1 MQSITPTQLVLQSR
15 ATIGHRSQ
23 RVGLLF
29 MGAAVLLLFGIAVML
44 LYLTAAKSGKPVD
57 WHALLTKSLK
67 KLQEDYAQVFF
78 FALAILGSVVQI
90 FYIVLARRWERLK
103 LDELGISYVSP
114 LPKALQLLNSSWS
127 LQWSQIQRVEFKK
140 KTYMGRP
147 ELVTLVL
154 CTGRQERSLRPYM
167 WVDAAT
173 YPPPPLKKEFQ
184 LGRPKPEEVIARV
197 NDSAVIRFIQTR
209 THLKIESPDLS
220 KTKPYALESN
230 PVALAFVALF
240 FVSLGYAFIDT
251 LILNP
256 ESYVAQPPYG
266 VYGLGGLTVSV
277 IAAWLMRRA
286 RVPIAES
293 IVVAVLTGAAFGAL
307 LYPALLR
314 INQLTDSEG
323 LYSYQYK
330 MIRPCYFVPERE
342 GLPELQFPERH
353 REFWSQYDS
362 GTIEEFELRKGGLDF
377 YQINMKPIY
386 ERIENY
392 YKHKGR

>member
-1 MQSITPTQLVLQSR
+1 MQSNTPTQLVLQSR

-23 RVGLLF
+23 RIGLLF
-29 MGAAVLLLFGIAVML
+29 VTAALLLLFGIAIMF
-44 LYLTAAKSGKPVD
+44 LYLTAAKSGEPID
-57 WHALLTKSLK
+57 WHALLTKSLS
-67 KLQEDYAQVFF
+67 KLQEDYTQLFVFAF
-78 FALAILGSVVQI
+78 AILGSVVQI

-114 LPKALQLLNSSWS
+114 LPNVLQFLHPGWS
-127 LQWSQIQRVEFKK
+127 LQWSQIQRVEFKR
-140 KTYMGRP
+140 KTYVGRP
-147 ELVTLVL
+147 ELVTLIL
-154 CTGRQERSLRPYM
+154 RTGLQERSLRPYM

-173 YPPPPLKKEFQ
+173 YQPPPLKKELQ
-184 LGRPKPEEVIARV
+184 LGRPKPAEVIARV
-197 NDSAVIRFIQTR
+197 KDSAVIRFIQTH

-220 KTKPYALESN
+220 KIKPYALESN
-230 PVALAFVALF
+230 PIALTFVALF
-240 FVSLGYAFIDT
+240 FVSLAYAFIDA

-266 VYGLGGLTVSV
+266 VYVLGGLTVSA
-277 IAAWLMRRA
+277 IAVWLMRRA
-286 RVPIAES
+286 EVPIAES
-293 IVVAVLTGAAFGAL
+293 VVVAVLTGTAFGAL
-307 LYPALLR
+307 LYPGLLR

-323 LYSYQYK
+323 LHSYEYR
-330 MIRPCYFVPERE
+330 MVRPCYFVPERQ

-353 REFWSQYDS
+353 REFWLQYAP
-362 GTIEEFELRKGGLDF
+362 GVIEEFELRKGGLDF

>member
-1 MQSITPTQLVLQSR
+1 MQSKAPTQLVLQNR
-15 ATIGHRSQ
+15 ATVGHRSQ

-29 MGAAVLLLFGIAVML
+29 MAAVVLLLFAIAVIL

-57 WHALLTKSLK
+57 WHALLTKSLS
-67 KLQEDYAQVFF
+67 KLQEDYVRLFL
-78 FALAILGSVVQI
+78 FAFAILGSVLQI

-114 LPKALQLLNSSWS
+114 LPKSLQFLHPSWS
-127 LQWSQIQRVEFKK
+127 LQWSQIQRIEFKPR
-140 KTYMGRP
+140 TYTGRS
-147 ELVTLVL
+147 ELVTLVFR
-154 CTGRQERSLRPYM
+154 TGLRERSLRPCM

-173 YPPPPLKKEFQ
+173 YRSPPLKKQ
-184 LGRPKPEEVIARV
+184 LHLGRPKPEEVLARV
-197 NDSAVIRFIQTR
+197 SDSAVIQFIR
-209 THLKIESPDLS
+209 THTHLTVESPDLR
-220 KTKPYALESN
+220 KIKPYALESN

-240 FVSLGYAFIDT
+240 FVSLAYAFIDA

-266 VYGLGGLTVSV
+266 VYVLGGLTVSA
-277 IAAWLMRRA
+277 IAVWLMRRVE
-286 RVPIAES
+286 VPIAES
-293 IVVAVLTGAAFGAL
+293 VVVAVLTGTAFGAL
-307 LYPALLR
+307 LYPGLLR

-323 LYSYQYK
+323 LHSYEYR
-330 MIRPCYFVPERE
+330 MVRPCYFVSERQ
-342 GLPELQFPERH
+342 GLPELQFPNRH

-362 GTIEEFELRKGGLDF
+362 GAIEEFELRKGGLDF